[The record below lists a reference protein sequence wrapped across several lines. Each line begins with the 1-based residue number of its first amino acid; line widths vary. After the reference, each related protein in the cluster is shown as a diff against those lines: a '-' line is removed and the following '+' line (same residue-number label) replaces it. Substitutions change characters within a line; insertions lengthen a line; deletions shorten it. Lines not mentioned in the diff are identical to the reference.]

1 MIEETSWLLIIFG
14 KSLHILKRA
23 LHILRKEVYVFCGKC
38 PAYFAER
45 VDDVRKEWYRGDLTV
60 ATAIFPIEHGP

>member
-1 MIEETSWLLIIFG
+1 MIEETSWSLIIFG

-23 LHILRKEVYVFCGKC
+23 LHILRKKSTYSAEHVLHILRKELMVCGKN
-38 PAYFAER
+38 R
-45 VDDVRKEWYRGDLTV
+45 NRGDLTV